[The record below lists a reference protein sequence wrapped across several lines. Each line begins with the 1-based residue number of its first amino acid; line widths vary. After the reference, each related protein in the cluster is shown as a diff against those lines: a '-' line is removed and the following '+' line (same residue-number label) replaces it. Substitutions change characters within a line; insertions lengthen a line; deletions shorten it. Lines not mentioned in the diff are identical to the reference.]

1 MGVISHILAG
11 QHIRKHLQ
19 KNCQV
24 KLESDLLCLT
34 KRHSKLLKLSF
45 SPILITVVQFGLTKN
60 KGIIDKLYRLQ
71 KRAAK
76 FILIE
81 KDRYTLTSV
90 LFRELRWISLPDY
103 YTLRKLILVFLK
115 FCTT

>member
-11 QHIRKHLQ
+11 QHIRKHLP

-24 KLESDLLCLT
+24 KLEFYEESDLLCLT
-34 KRHSKLLKLSF
+34 KRHSKFLTPLF

-71 KRAAK
+71 KRAAR

-81 KDRYTLTSV
+81 KDR
-90 LFRELRWISLPDY
+90 
-103 YTLRKLILVFLK
+103 
-115 FCTT
+115 